1 MGHYMCVLRAK
12 RLIALGS
19 RFRPNWDM
27 LTNEPA
33 GHQWYNGVDMNWQI
47 GARDVGEMLDTI
59 AYRYIGIGLACG
71 YSIHTDTHAGTQE
84 VGTGI
89 GYGTHA
95 AWASAWSASG

>member
-1 MGHYMCVLRAK
+1 MCAAGQFANCLGFPLQAILGHAHERTGGESVVQRGGHVLAC
-12 RLIALGS
+12 LSESG
-19 RFRPNWDM
+19 
-27 LTNEPA
+27 
-33 GHQWYNGVDMNWQI
+33 
-47 GARDVGEMLDTI
+47 GEMLDTI

-71 YSIHTDTHAGTQE
+71 YSIHTDTQE